1 MKQVQYK
8 KFMLSA
14 LAMAVCTSLSAAE
27 TTEEK
32 TSAEKGLDFERIV
45 NRCS

>member
-14 LAMAVCTSLSAAE
+14 LAMAVCTNLSAAE

-32 TSAEKGLDFERIV
+32 TVQKKV
-45 NRCS
+45 